1 MDMITQILDGIFHPD
16 KLNELA
22 TYLGPW
28 LYVVMF
34 AIIFAETGLV
44 VTPFLPG
51 DSLLFGL
58 GAIAAAE
65 GSSINLPLLAGLLVV
80 AAILGDSVNYMIGR
94 WIGPKAFA
102 SEKSLLLNKKH
113 LTRAHE
119 FYAKHGGK
127 TIILARF
134 VPIIRTFAPFVAG
147 VGEMNF
153 LRFAAY
159 NIVGGVVW
167 ILLFLMGGYAFGQL
181 PWVKTNH
188 KLVFGGI
195 ILVSVL
201 PLVWEVIQARLA
213 SKRGDSA
220 LLQATTLG
228 EDITES

>member
-1 MDMITQILDGIFHPD
+1 MDSLIQIFDAIFHPD

-65 GSSINLPLLAGLLVV
+65 GSNINLPLLAGLLVV
-80 AAILGDSVNYMIGR
+80 AAILGDAVNYTIGR

-102 SEKSLLLNKKH
+102 SEKSKLLNKKH
-113 LTRAHE
+113 LIRAHE

-147 VGEMNF
+147 VGEMSY

-167 ILLFLMGGYAFGQL
+167 ILLFLLGGYTFGQL
-181 PWVKTNH
+181 AWVKSNH
-188 KLVFGGI
+188 KLVFGAI
-195 ILVSVL
+195 ILISVL
-201 PLVWEVIQARLA
+201 PLIWEVLQARLA

-220 LLQATTLG
+220 LLEATTLG
-228 EDITES
+228 EDISNP